1 MGWWGEGVGGN
12 QGGLVGGRGSG
23 VKPQKG
29 FH

>member
-1 MGWWGEGVGGN
+1 MGWWGEGVGRK

-23 VKPQKG
+23 VKPQNG